1 MSSCAV
7 CKDAFSNDEILVCT
21 VCQGG
26 FHATCAGLTSS
37 QFKKLSNIKRSKWV
51 CVSCSNLEEP
61 TKSDNSSILTKIQAQ
76 MEDLKSLFSSNF
88 EDLKVSIDFNSK
100 IIQELKTTITDLQNS
115 NKILQRKQ
123 EELKSENTNMK
134 KQIVELKQD
143 IVDLKQ
149 YSRRC
154 NLEISNLPESD
165 SEDLK
170 QVMSNIQDL
179 ADINFVDNISAL
191 HRVPSFNKEKPKPI
205 ICQLN
210 NKSLR
215 DSLLK
220 KLRSIKIS
228 ARQVNPRF
236 PDLPVYFN
244 EHLAP
249 EIKNLFFHARKAKIE
264 LKFKFCWTRDGKI
277 FLRKDESSK
286 IYRINSL
293 DDLNVPMSN

>member
-7 CKDAFSNDEILVCT
+7 CKDAFSNDDILVCA

-26 FHATCAGLTSS
+26 FHVTCAGMTSS
-37 QFKKLSNIKRSKWV
+37 QFRKLTNPKKSKWM

-61 TKSDNSSILTKIQAQ
+61 AKSENSSVLTKIQAQ
-76 MEDLKSLFSSNF
+76 TDELKSLLSSKF
-88 EDLKVSIDFNSK
+88 EDLKVSIDFNSS
-100 IIQELKTTITDLQNS
+100 IIQDLKTTIIDLQNS
-115 NKILQRKQ
+115 NKMLQRKQ
-123 EELKSENTNMK
+123 DELTSENTNMK
-134 KQIVELKQD
+134 KLIVELKQD

-154 NLEISNLPESD
+154 NLEISNLPESEN
-165 SEDLK
+165 EDIK
-170 QVMSNIQDL
+170 QVMSNIQKI
-179 ADINFVDNISAL
+179 ADISFVDNITAL

-210 NKSLR
+210 NKPLR

-249 EIKNLFFHARKAKIE
+249 EIKNIFFHARKAKTE

-286 IYRINSL
+286 IFRINSL

>member
-1 MSSCAV
+1 MSSCTV
-7 CKDAFSNDEILVCT
+7 CKDAFSNDDILVCT
-21 VCQGG
+21 VCQSSY
-26 FHATCAGLTSS
+26 HITCAGMTSN
-37 QFKKLSNIKRSKWV
+37 QFKKLSNTKRSKWM
-51 CVSCSNLEEP
+51 CVSCSNVEEP
-61 TKSDNSSILTKIQAQ
+61 SKSDNSSVLTKIQVQ
-76 MEDLKSLFSSNF
+76 TEELKSLLSSKF
-88 EDLKVSIDFNSK
+88 DDLKVSIDFNSNLIK
-100 IIQELKTTITDLQNS
+100 DLKTTIIDLQNS

-123 EELKSENTNMK
+123 EDLISENTNMK
-134 KQIVELKQD
+134 KQIGELKQD

-154 NLEISNLPESD
+154 NLEISNLPETEN
-165 SEDLK
+165 EDIK
-170 QVMSNIQDL
+170 QVMSNIQEF
-179 ADINFVDNISAL
+179 ADISFVDNISAL
-191 HRVPSFNKEKPKPI
+191 HRVPSFNKDKPKPI

-215 DSLLK
+215 DTLLK

-228 ARQVNPRF
+228 ARQINPRF

-249 EIKNLFFHARKAKIE
+249 EIKNLFFHARKAKSE
-264 LKFKFCWTRDGKI
+264 LNFKFCWTRDGKI
-277 FLRKDESSK
+277 FLRKNESSK